1 MNANPR
7 FALYIIDIHDYV
19 YENRNHVCPETGLC
33 MVEKMGWIAARIGSP
48 SLSDHRSAID
58 SAWPR
63 SRQMA
68 GACWQFGS
76 ANYEILR
83 PFLLNCVGP

>member
-1 MNANPR
+1 MPGNR
-7 FALYIIDIHDYV
+7 TLDGG
-19 YENRNHVCPETGLC
+19 ENGLDSR
-33 MVEKMGWIAARIGSP
+33 ENWKP
-48 SLSDHRSAID
+48 KSDHGSAID